1 MPTAQS
7 IRPHVAAFLLAS
19 TLPALTIAQCDRWQQ
34 RIRCEL
40 AADLDVKTHRF
51 TGTEELVYQNN
62 SPDTLRQ
69 LYFHLY
75 FNAFKPGSEMDTR
88 SRTIADP
95 DQRVGDRIATLS
107 PAEQGN
113 LRCSAM
119 LQDGKPASME
129 ELGTILRVVLAKPLL
144 PKKSTTLT
152 FAFNGQV
159 PVQIRRSGRDSQEGI
174 AYSMTQWFPKVAA
187 YDHEGWH
194 PDPYVGREF
203 YGEWGDYDV
212 RLKLDSSYTV
222 AASGELEN
230 AAAIGHGYAERT
242 KPQKSPDGRLE
253 WHFIAKNVH
262 DFAWSADPDYTHLTA
277 QVPGGPLL
285 HFIYEEKGESAA
297 TWKELP
303 GYMVKHF
310 QYMATHFGAYPYPH
324 FTFAQGGDGGM
335 EYPNLTLIT
344 GSRRLGSLVGVSV
357 HESIH
362 NWYYGMLASDEG
374 SFPWMDEGFTE
385 YASSEVMRYLFP
397 GQSQDR
403 VHADAIDAYLQLAAS
418 DAHEPMSTHADH
430 FRTNRGYGST
440 AYSKGEFFLDQ
451 LGAVI
456 GDSTLHRGLLRYY
469 NTCRFKRPEP
479 IDVQRVMEKESG
491 LQLDWYFDEWINT
504 TRELD
509 YAVTSV
515 MGRGDSTIIT
525 LARKGEM
532 LMPVD
537 VAVVASDGRTSYYH
551 VPLSLMLGERTET
564 VDDRAVSAMPPWLW
578 TSPSYTL
585 AVPVPMSNLRAVI
598 ADPDGR
604 LADKDRDNNTVEL
617 SPGTQGVIRP

>member
-1 MPTAQS
+1 MFPKHPFLRFTCVV
-7 IRPHVAAFLLAS
+7 PFFAALA
-19 TLPALTIAQCDRWQQ
+19 TISSAQCDRWQQ
-34 RIRCEL
+34 HIRCEM
-40 AADLDVKTHRF
+40 AVDLDVKTHRF
-51 TGTEELVYQNN
+51 TGTEKLVYQNN

-88 SRTIADP
+88 SRSIADP
-95 DQRVGDRIATLS
+95 DQRVGDRIAGLS
-107 PAEQGN
+107 LEEQGD
-113 LRCSAM
+113 LHCTGM
-119 LQDGKPASME
+119 LQDGKPAGTE

-144 PKKSTTLT
+144 PKKSTTLS
-152 FAFNGQV
+152 FSFNGQV

-187 YDHEGWH
+187 YDHHGWH

-212 RLKLDSSYTV
+212 RLTLDSSFTV
-222 AASGELEN
+222 AATGALEN
-230 AAAIGHGYAERT
+230 AASIGHGYATRT
-242 KPQKSPDGRLE
+242 KPQKRADGNLQ
-253 WHFIAKNVH
+253 WHFVAKNVH
-262 DFAWSADPDYTHLTA
+262 DFGWSADPDYTHLTA
-277 QVPGGPLL
+277 QVPSGPLL
-285 HFIYEEKGESAA
+285 HFIYEDKGESSA

-310 QYMATHFGAYPYPH
+310 QYMSKHFGEYAYPH

-357 HESIH
+357 HESVH

-374 SFPWMDEGFTE
+374 SYPWMDEGFTE
-385 YASSEVMRYLFP
+385 YASSEVMRHLFP
-397 GQSQDR
+397 GQQQGR
-403 VHADAIDAYLQLAAS
+403 VHADATEAYLQLAAS

-430 FRTNRGYGST
+430 FRTNRGYGTT

-469 NTCRFKRPEP
+469 TACRFKHPEP
-479 IDVQRVMEKESG
+479 IDVRRVMEKESR

-504 TRELD
+504 TRDLD
-509 YAVTSV
+509 YAVSAVT
-515 MGRGDSTIIT
+515 GRNDSTFIT
-525 LARKGEM
+525 LKREGEM
-532 LMPVD
+532 LMPLD
-537 VAVVASDGRTSYYH
+537 VAVVHADGSTHFYH
-551 VPLSLMLGERTET
+551 VPLSLMLGSRNEAP
-564 VDDRAVSAMPPWLW
+564 DGRAHKAMPPWNW
-578 TSPSYTL
+578 TAPEYTMVL
-585 AVPVPMSNLRAVI
+585 PIPLHGIRAI
-598 ADPDGR
+598 AIDPDSR
-604 LADKDRDNNTVEL
+604 LADKDRSNDGIEL
-617 SPGTQGVIRP
+617 APGSQGVIRQ